1 MRLARSIQAAL
12 LFPILLG
19 SSFAAEEPHWAFQP
33 IAKPVPPEVRATE
46 WIAQPLDNFVLAP
59 IEDRGD
65 PAPPLADRLT
75 LLRRATFDLIG
86 LPPTPEEVEA
96 FRADKKPGAY
106 ARVIDRLLSSPH
118 YGERWGRHWLDL
130 ARYGD
135 SNGGDENHAYPH
147 AWRYRNWVINAL
159 NRDLPYDQFVREQLA
174 GDLMNPGGPDQ
185 LTATGFLAIGTKILA
200 EKDPVKK
207 QADIVDEQIDT
218 VGRVFL
224 GLSLGCAR
232 CHDHK
237 FDPVPER
244 DYYALAGIFHSTAI
258 ENRELVT
265 PKALAVRKK
274 LAEEIKELDARI
286 ASAET
291 KLKDYINH
299 EASIAFEAEA
309 HARGNVVIDRER
321 YGKDIGIISDPGGQ
335 KNYAEYDLNIK
346 EEGLYFLQLRYA
358 AKNARPG
365 QVLLDGK
372 VVVQDAIAKTTGGWQ
387 PENQQWHDEGS
398 FEMASGKRVLRLQ
411 SEPMMSHLDKV
422 RLLPVTAPA
431 KAAKVRDQ
439 LTALRDE
446 RTKLNKRLQAD
457 KPKAM
462 AVKDGKVADA
472 RINVRGNPNDLGEVI
487 PRGFLTAIGAEGGA
501 PKLDKQSGRLELARW
516 MTRPSH
522 PLTARVMVN
531 RVWQWHFGEGL
542 VDSPDNFGTTG
553 AEPSNRALLDF
564 LTRQFIAEGWSL
576 KSLHRRIMLSST
588 YRTEAGQGL
597 RKVRRVEAEVFRDS
611 VLAVSGAL
619 DLSPHEGPPPTVK
632 AQDPSPADLA
642 RNRKTYEE
650 FPHRSVYLPV
660 VRCHIYDLLTLLNF
674 PNSTAPVG
682 KRDNTTVATQALLM
696 LNNPF
701 LMDQAAKVATSV
713 RQSEDPLNELHLRLF
728 TKPIGK
734 EERAWANEFLE
745 ASDDDESAWNTLCH
759 TLLISN
765 NFLYVR

>member
-1 MRLARSIQAAL
+1 MRVVRSIQTAPFL
-12 LFPILLG
+12 LFLMGGSLL
-19 SSFAAEEPHWAFQP
+19 AAEPHWAFQP
-33 IAKPVPPEVRATE
+33 VSKPAPPDAKASD
-46 WIAQPLDNFVLAP
+46 WIAQPLDSFVLAS
-59 IEDRGD
+59 IEQEGHA
-65 PAPPLADRLT
+65 APPLVDRLT
-75 LLRRATFDLIG
+75 LLRRLTFDLIG
-86 LPPTPEEVEA
+86 LPPTSDEIRS
-96 FRADKKPGAY
+96 FLADTKDGAN
-106 ARVIDRLLSSPH
+106 ARLIDRLLASPR

-147 AWRYRNWVINAL
+147 AWRYRNWVIDAL

-174 GDLMNPGGPDQ
+174 GDLMSPGGPDQ
-185 LTATGFLAIGTKILA
+185 VTATGFLAIGTKILA

-265 PKALAVRKK
+265 PDALAARQN
-274 LAEEIKELDARI
+274 LAREINTLEAQI

-291 KLKDYINH
+291 ELKDYINH
-299 EASIAFEAEA
+299 EASLAFEAET
-309 HARGNVVIDRER
+309 HVRGNVVIDRQQ

-335 KNYAEYDLNIK
+335 KNYAEYDLEIK
-346 EEGLYFLQLRYA
+346 EGGLYFLQLRYA

-365 QVLLDGK
+365 QILLDGK
-372 VVVQDAIAKTTGGWQ
+372 VVVPDAISKTTGGWQ
-387 PENQQWHDEGS
+387 PEHQQWHDEGS
-398 FEMASGKRVLRLQ
+398 FEMATGKRVLRIQ

-422 RLLPVTAPA
+422 RLLPVTAPE
-431 KAAKVRDQ
+431 KASKVRDR
-439 LTALRDE
+439 LAALQDQRS
-446 RTKLNKRLQAD
+446 KLVKLQQAD

-462 AVKDGKVADA
+462 AVKDGSVANA
-472 RINVRGNPNDLGEVI
+472 RINVRGNPNDLGEVV

-542 VDSPDNFGTTG
+542 VDTPDNFGTTG
-553 AEPSNRALLDF
+553 SQPRNLALLDF
-564 LTRQFIAEGWSL
+564 LTHQFIAEGWSL
-576 KSLHRRIMLSST
+576 KALHRHIALSST
-588 YRTEAGQGL
+588 YRSQAGHGF
-597 RKVRRVEAEVFRDS
+597 RKMRRVEAEVFRDS

-619 DLSPHEGPPPTVK
+619 DLSSPQGPPPTVK
-632 AQDPSPADLA
+632 AQDPSPSDLA

-660 VRCHIYDLLTLLNF
+660 VRCHLYDLLTLLNF

-701 LMDQAAKVATSV
+701 LMDQAAKVAASV
-713 RQSEDPLNELHLRLF
+713 RKTKDPLNELHLRLF
-728 TKPIGK
+728 TKPISA
-734 EERAWANEFLE
+734 EERTWAQEFLE
-745 ASDDDESAWNTLCH
+745 ASDDKENAWNTLCH